1 MELKELETNEEFK
14 RAFPV
19 MRQLCDHLNEEQY
32 LTLLNSMRKEGY
44 RLLSLMNE
52 KDEIMSVAG
61 VAIRTDFFNG
71 KHLWIHDLV
80 TSKETRSQGIGKN
93 LATHLEEFAKSQG
106 CEKVVLYSGISREQ
120 AHHFW
125 QNHMNFDKRGIVFK
139 KELW

>member
-32 LTLLNSMRKEGY
+32 LTLLSTMRKEGY
-44 RLLSLMNE
+44 RLLSLMDE
-52 KDEIMSVAG
+52 KNEIMSVAG

-80 TSKETRSQGIGKN
+80 TSKETRSQGLGKI
-93 LATHLEEFAKSQG
+93 LAAHLEKFARNQG

-125 QNHMNFDKRGIVFK
+125 QKHMNFDKRGIVFK
-139 KELW
+139 KEL